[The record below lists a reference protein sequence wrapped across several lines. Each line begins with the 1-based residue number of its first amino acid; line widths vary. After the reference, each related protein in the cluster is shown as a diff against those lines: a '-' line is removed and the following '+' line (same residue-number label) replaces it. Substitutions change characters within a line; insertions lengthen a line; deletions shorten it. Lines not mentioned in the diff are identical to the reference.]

1 MPTKVYTLS
10 SGESTESV
18 AKKYNI
24 PLTALRQLNQL
35 RTFSHGFDHLQPGD
49 ELDVPY
55 APLSTITW
63 DKQRSRA
70 ADASGT
76 PDDDVQN
83 QKLAGMASQAGAFLS
98 QSPNG
103 DAAASMARGMAFGAA
118 SSEIQQWL
126 SRFGTARVQL
136 DTNSKASGL
145 RPQR

>member
-1 MPTKVYTLS
+1 MIAGAGSDRHFLESTDSSAPMPTKVYTLS

-24 PLTALRQLNQL
+24 PLSALRQLNQL

-63 DKQRSRA
+63 DKQHSRA

-76 PDDDVQN
+76 LNDDVQGVLRRN
-83 QKLAGMASQAGAFLS
+83 PRFFRLPKLY
-98 QSPNG
+98 
-103 DAAASMARGMAFGAA
+103 RGF
-118 SSEIQQWL
+118 I
-126 SRFGTARVQL
+126 
-136 DTNSKASGL
+136 L
-145 RPQR
+145 RLGNKF